1 MPKCLSVNQKFILLS
16 AGITRIGVLIDYT
29 AVAQYVSKEH
39 TPINEIVIY
48 GQKIL
53 TQLNAYYE
61 CLHNPL
67 FHPVEEKN
75 IREVEQLL
83 LNESGTLGK
92 GIETKIAELIQ
103 SEVDDSN
110 PNRKN
115 ANPGASVA
123 MVLILSIAV
132 CVFPIF
138 LFLSIFISQ
147 RTALPILKNS
157 SDINR
162 CVARQGN
169 CRRLSELSAVQRRK
183 LRCP

>member
-29 AVAQYVSKEH
+29 VIAQYVSKEH

-75 IREVEQLL
+75 IREMEQSL

-92 GIETKIAELIQ
+92 GIETKIVELIQ

-115 ANPGASVA
+115 ANSGASVA

-132 CVFPIF
+132 CVF
-138 LFLSIFISQ
+138 SIFISQ